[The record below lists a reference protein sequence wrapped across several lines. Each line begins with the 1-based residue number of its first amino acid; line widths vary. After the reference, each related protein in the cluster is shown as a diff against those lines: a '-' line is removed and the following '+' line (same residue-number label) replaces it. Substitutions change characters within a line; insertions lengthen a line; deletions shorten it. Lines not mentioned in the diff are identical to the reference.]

1 MKVLGYS
8 ERGLINSLFYELK
21 YSEENLDKLNKLLS
35 LANFPY
41 KENKGDRFNFNISR
55 AKILIEQSFS
65 QFGDADIVLMIE
77 NNNKKQIVF
86 IEAKVKTFQRKSW
99 EIFREFNEFDKLRK
113 KSGVVSSNLFIQL
126 FLKVVLAKTL
136 NMEEGITKLRQGINF
151 PKFSKRNPRKIGE
164 NGVVVD
170 AVEECET
177 YCDEPFFIALLPEKE
192 VNIEEFYNDNLKNS
206 DPQNYYGWDIKKLGF
221 ITWEQVENFC
231 NTNNFENTLSCFEW
245 NEGQIYEKLKI

>member
-1 MKVLGYS
+1 MEVLGYS

-21 YSEENLDKLNKLLS
+21 YSEKNLDKLNKLLS
-35 LANFPY
+35 LADFPY

-65 QFGDADIVLMIE
+65 QFRDADIVLMIE
-77 NNNKKQIVF
+77 NNNKQQIVF

-126 FLKVVLAKTL
+126 FLKVELAKTL
-136 NMEEGITKLRQGINF
+136 QLPMEEAIAKLQEGIEF
-151 PKFSKRNPRKIGE
+151 PNFSKRNPRKIGE

-170 AVEECET
+170 AVKECWN
-177 YCDEPFFIALLPEKE
+177 YRIEPFFIALLPEKE

-231 NTNNFENTLSCFEW
+231 NKNNFENTLSCFKW
-245 NEGQIYEKLKI
+245 NEEQIY